1 LIGDKPWKY
10 PERIEKIFSVPEGL
24 MGELFRLH
32 VVDLKRSEEDK
43 FYQQGI
49 EQGIQQGDISGG

>member
-1 LIGDKPWKY
+1 
-10 PERIEKIFSVPEGL
+10 